1 MALLIMIGSC
11 NLLKMF
17 ANKVDTINDL
27 LEDLGKNKFAIETNV
42 YKTVKVRFL
51 WFLSLIG
58 LACVFNFLFW
68 YCYIEVFNLGKL
80 NDIKHIFLQL
90 TLFILLADMPYM
102 KWLVGILTIP
112 NAMIG
117 YFSPIILT
125 TSLTVFCFYWNSDSA
140 FQTVCNKI
148 RQSLDETTL

>member
-1 MALLIMIGSC
+1 MVKFLCFSGQSSLDTSLNACMALLIMIGSC

-68 YCYIEVFNLGKL
+68 YCYIEVFNLGKF
-80 NDIKHIFLQL
+80 NDIKHIL
-90 TLFILLADMPYM
+90 
-102 KWLVGILTIP
+102 
-112 NAMIG
+112 
-117 YFSPIILT
+117 
-125 TSLTVFCFYWNSDSA
+125 
-140 FQTVCNKI
+140 CN
-148 RQSLDETTL
+148 